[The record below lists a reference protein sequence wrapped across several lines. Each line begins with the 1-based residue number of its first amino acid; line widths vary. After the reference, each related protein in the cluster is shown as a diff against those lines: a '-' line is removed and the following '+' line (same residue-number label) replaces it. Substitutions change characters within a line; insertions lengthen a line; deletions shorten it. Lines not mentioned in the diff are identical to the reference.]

1 MDTGQEQQRKVIFE
15 RKETN
20 EPRPAGGP
28 APPPPG
34 EVAGQR
40 RPEGA
45 RRPPAE
51 IGDKVENL
59 GRPRQLNFAG
69 WNSRKEK
76 GESWGETES
85 ERGREGEREEG
96 GRPFRHSMGGNSMC
110 SSRQSGKICSY
121 MGFGMESSEGADNN
135 NTTTN
140 NNNARVL

>member
-20 EPRPAGGP
+20 EPSPAGGP
-28 APPPPG
+28 APPPG

-59 GRPRQLNFAG
+59 ERPRQLNFAG
-69 WNSRKEK
+69 
-76 GESWGETES
+76 
-85 ERGREGEREEG
+85 
-96 GRPFRHSMGGNSMC
+96 
-110 SSRQSGKICSY
+110 
-121 MGFGMESSEGADNN
+121 
-135 NTTTN
+135 
-140 NNNARVL
+140 